1 MEPIVVGYLLLMNI
15 VGLYVMYSDKR
26 RAIKH
31 RFRIPERTLFIV
43 SLLGGSIGTWA
54 GMYLFRHKTKTLV
67 FCCRNAF
74 DLVVSVRGCS
84 ILSVHLIGSLKS
96 LVKRMANKKF
106 CLFIRMAGDF
116 TF

>member
-1 MEPIVVGYLLLMNI
+1 MEPIVVGGYLLLMNI

-54 GMYLFRHKTKTLV
+54 GMYLFRHKTKHWYFVLW
-67 FCCRNAF
+67 RNKYK
-74 DLVVSVRGCS
+74 
-84 ILSVHLIGSLKS
+84 IGRAH
-96 LVKRMANKKF
+96 V
-106 CLFIRMAGDF
+106 
-116 TF
+116 

>member
-1 MEPIVVGYLLLMNI
+1 MEPIVVGGYLLLMNI

-54 GMYLFRHKTKTLV
+54 GITRECICFATRQ
-67 FCCRNAF
+67 NI
-74 DLVVSVRGCS
+74 G
-84 ILSVHLIGSLKS
+84 ILL
-96 LVKRMANKKF
+96 
-106 CLFIRMAGDF
+106 
-116 TF
+116 

>member
-1 MEPIVVGYLLLMNI
+1 MEPIVVGGYLLLMNI

-54 GMYLFRHKTKTLV
+54 GMFLFRHKTKHWY
-67 FCCRNAF
+67 F
-74 DLVVSVRGCS
+74 VVGMPLIM
-84 ILSVHLIGSLKS
+84 ILNFAIIYLLAIYCF
-96 LVKRMANKKF
+96 N
-106 CLFIRMAGDF
+106 
-116 TF
+116 